1 MEGEIRG
8 VQETVPPTR
17 RPSEQDAE
25 RPIAGRLGQGFAYL
39 SCGSKG
45 HGDARILGKNSE
57 RPGKEYPVA
66 DWWIGRPSQIQQDEL
81 DLRRRRRVLSKSV
94 SRAQRA
100 LRRAGT
106 CHGRDRQWHDAFQT
120 PRLQRHFL

>member
-57 RPGKEYPVA
+57 RPGQEYPLV
-66 DWWIGRPSQIQQDEL
+66 DWRIGGPGQIQQDKF
-81 DLRRRRRVLSKSV
+81 DLRRCGRVLPESV
-94 SRAQRA
+94 SLAKCA
-100 LRRAGT
+100 FRRA
-106 CHGRDRQWHDAFQT
+106 RAR
-120 PRLQRHFL
+120 